1 MTTLR
6 PYQNAFVTNIRASL
20 AQSRA
25 IIACMA
31 TGGGKTKVFLSI
43 TNGALSRGTTVLILT
58 EASKIFR
65 QIAHEQP
72 SATHISARQKF
83 VYIQPGG
90 LYIAMAQ
97 TLTNRPAI
105 IEQLSLLGKRLLVI
119 TDEAHVATTAPVLR
133 QLPEAYHIGF
143 TATPYYPAGKHLP
156 ELYKGIVVGPQP
168 QELVEAGYL
177 APYYHYEKKAADLSG
192 LKKGKDGDF
201 TEKSNEW
208 AFDRPT
214 VYKGFEEDLA
224 TIQYR
229 KALVFCASI
238 RHANHV
244 GQSLRAAGKMVAIV
258 HTANNEASFE
268 LASFTHGNT
277 NICVTVGQLTKGWD
291 FPEVTD
297 VFLLRAIGSLPL
309 YLQCI
314 GRGSR
319 TTPGKTKFT
328 VWDYGENATRL
339 GLWNEDRDWAQLW
352 LPTKKGKKKEG
363 IAPAKECPGCYLMV
377 SAQTRICPECGHI
390 FPKTEQEEKEGAMV
404 DALQEYNQI
413 RGRMLSSLTPSEL
426 ATYARTTNK
435 RNFCTRI
442 ARTLDAAKPGYLLE
456 YGNAMGYK
464 SGFMHHQ
471 QNQGIGFADFPIR

>member
-1 MTTLR
+1 MLR
-6 PYQNAFVTNIRASL
+6 PYQNAFVTNIRQLL
-20 AQSRA
+20 AQDKA

-43 TNGALSRGTTVLILT
+43 TNNALRKGTTVLILT

-72 SATHISARQKF
+72 AAQHISARQKF

-90 LYIAMAQ
+90 LYISMAQ
-97 TLTNRPAI
+97 TLINRPGI
-105 IEQLSLLGKRLLVI
+105 ISQLVSLSSRLLVI
-119 TDEAHVATTAPVLR
+119 TDEAHVVTTAPLIR
-133 QLPEAYHIGF
+133 QLPDAYHIGF

-177 APYYHYEKKAADLSG
+177 APYYHYEKKSADLGG

-208 AFDRPT
+208 TFDRPI
-214 VYKGFEEDLA
+214 VYKGFEED
-224 TIQYR
+224 ISGIPYR

-238 RHANHV
+238 RHSNHV
-244 GQSLRAAGKMVAIV
+244 AASLRAAGHMVSVV
-258 HTANNEASFE
+258 HTGNKEATFE

-291 FPEVTD
+291 FPQVTD
-297 VFLLRAIGSLPL
+297 VFLLRACGSLPL
-309 YLQCI
+309 YLQML

-319 TTPGKTKFT
+319 TYPGKEKFT

-339 GLWNEDRDWAQLW
+339 GLWNEDRDWATLW
-352 LPTKKGKKKEG
+352 LPTKNGKKKEG
-363 IAPAKECPGCYLMV
+363 IPPAKECPGCYLMV
-377 SAQTRICPECGHI
+377 SAQTKNCPECGHV
-390 FPKTEQEEKEGAMV
+390 FPRTEQEEQEGAMQ
-404 DALQEYNQI
+404 DALQEYNSI
-413 RGRMLSSLTPSEL
+413 RGRTLSSLSPPEL

-435 RNFCTRI
+435 RNFAARI
-442 ARTLDAAKPGYLLE
+442 ARTLDAAAPGYLVQ
-456 YGNAMGYK
+456 YGHIMGYNTGWEK
-464 SGFMHHQ
+464 HQSG
-471 QNQGIGFADFPIR
+471 QGVGFADVPIR